1 MSSPKTLESAILD
14 PISPEEPAG
23 HDIRSTQD
31 GVEISRALRDA
42 RAEEGD
48 TAVHQ
53 WRKVFELCSQAIRFQ
68 SKDLRIARDLL
79 ESLIH
84 LPAPS
89 GDQDYVPGFD
99 GIHDGLWLFHQLL
112 VRYWDSGLLPLIDN
126 GDRSER
132 ASALSWLD
140 QKLASEIRALP
151 LTHRDGAKEEYSRS
165 HFELAQ
171 SDNWVGIT
179 LSQFNEA
186 MSATKPEF
194 LGKIEISIKDAL
206 DRLVDLNQLSMERF
220 GPETVT
226 YGLSM
231 DAFKSC
237 QKLIELN
244 LAQRQPAG
252 TGALV
257 TTDGSAAVSGAG
269 AIAGLFGLGDASGGS
284 WEKAEEMV
292 RSGRID
298 DGVREMARLASTEAN
313 GRARFFRKLLLA
325 DVCMRTRR
333 EKLAAKILEELNEQV
348 ETYKLAQWETSEVA
362 GAVLSRLYRLY
373 AKENSE
379 TANPEGAVKLYDT
392 LSRLDPWQAMS
403 L

>member
-1 MSSPKTLESAILD
+1 MSSPKKLDSAIIE
-14 PISPEEPAG
+14 PISAEQPAG
-23 HDIRSTQD
+23 RDLNTFQEWADISK
-31 GVEISRALRDA
+31 ALREA
-42 RAEEGD
+42 REQEGE
-48 TAVHQ
+48 TAVQH
-53 WRKVFELCSQAIRFQ
+53 WRKVSELCSQTIQYQ

-84 LPAPS
+84 
-89 GDQDYVPGFD
+89 GFGFD

-112 VRYWDSGLLPLIDN
+112 VRYWDSGLFPLIDN
-126 GDRSER
+126 GDRSDR
-132 ASALSWLD
+132 AAALSWLD

-151 LTHRDGAKEEYSRS
+151 LTHRNGAAEEYSRL

-171 SDNWVGIT
+171 NPNQDRIT
-179 LSQFNEA
+179 LAQFNDA
-186 MSATKPEF
+186 MSATMTADLEK
-194 LGKIEISIKDAL
+194 LDLSIKDAL
-206 DRLVDLNQLSMERF
+206 DRLVELNQLSMERF

-237 QKLIELN
+237 RKLIELN

-252 TGALV
+252 AGVLV

-298 DGVREMARLASTEAN
+298 DGVREMARLAATEAN

-333 EKLAAKILEELNEQV
+333 EKLAAKILEELNEQIA
-348 ETYKLAQWETSEVA
+348 TYKLAEWETSEVV

>member
-1 MSSPKTLESAILD
+1 MSSPKKLDPAILE
-14 PISPEEPAG
+14 PISPEQPAG
-23 HDIRSTQD
+23 RDLATSQEWADIRK
-31 GVEISRALRDA
+31 ALREA
-42 RAEEGD
+42 REEEGE
-48 TAVHQ
+48 TAVQH
-53 WRKVFELCSQAIRFQ
+53 WRKVSELCSQTIQYQ
-68 SKDLRIARDLL
+68 SKDLRIGRDLL
-79 ESLIH
+79 EALIH
-84 LPAPS
+84 
-89 GDQDYVPGFD
+89 GYGFD
-99 GIHDGLWLFHQLL
+99 GIHDGLWFFHQLL
-112 VRYWDSGLLPLIDN
+112 VRYWDSGLFPLIDN
-126 GDRSER
+126 GDRSDR
-132 ASALSWLD
+132 AAALSWLD

-151 LTHRDGAKEEYSRS
+151 LTFRKGAVEEYSRL

-171 SDNWVGIT
+171 NPNQDRIT
-179 LSQFNEA
+179 LAQFNDA
-186 MSATKPEF
+186 MSATETEDLEK
-194 LGKIEISIKDAL
+194 LDLSIKDAL
-206 DRLVDLNQLSMERF
+206 DRLVELNQLSMERF

-231 DAFKSC
+231 EALKSC
-237 QKLIELN
+237 RKLIELN
-244 LAQRQPAG
+244 LAQRQPSG
-252 TGALV
+252 SALA

-333 EKLAAKILEELNEQV
+333 EKLAAKILEELKEQV